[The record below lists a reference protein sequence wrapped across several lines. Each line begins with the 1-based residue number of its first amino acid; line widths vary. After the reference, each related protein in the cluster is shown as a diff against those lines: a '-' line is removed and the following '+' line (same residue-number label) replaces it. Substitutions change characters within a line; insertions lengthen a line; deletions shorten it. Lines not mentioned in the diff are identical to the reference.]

1 MDETRQKIRELLI
14 ASGNR
19 GKVREFGG
27 MLGSRDIRLFSLSD
41 LPPSPEIEESGSS
54 FTENAILKA
63 RGQALAHRMWT
74 LADDS
79 GLEVLA
85 LDGRPGILSAR
96 YGGEGLGDRE
106 RVALL
111 LDEMRNIPDPERN
124 ARFVCAIAV
133 ADPNGDIVLIEES
146 ECRGTIARS
155 PLGMGGFGYDPIFIP
170 EGFGKSF
177 AELDSSEKES
187 LSHRGRASRKI
198 LSNLDRMGLL

>member
-1 MDETRQKIRELLI
+1 MGETGRKIRELLI

-19 GKVREFGG
+19 GKVREFGE
-27 MLGSRDIRLFSLSD
+27 MLGSRDIRLFSLGD
-41 LPPSPEIEESGSS
+41 LPPTPEIEETGST
-54 FTENAILKA
+54 FIENAILKA

-85 LDGRPGILSAR
+85 LGGRPGILSAR
-96 YGGEGLGDRE
+96 YGGDGLTDGE

-111 LDEMRNIPDPERN
+111 LEEMKNIPDPERN

-133 ADPNGDIVLIEES
+133 ADPRGDIVLVEES
-146 ECRGTIARS
+146 ECRGSIARS
-155 PLGMGGFGYDPIFIP
+155 PLGMGGFGYDPIFVP
-170 EGFGKSF
+170 EGFGESF
-177 AELDSSEKES
+177 AELDSAEKES
-187 LSHRGRASRKI
+187 LSHRGRASREI